1 MASPEAGQSLPVAK
15 ISPNL
20 ARSPAQKGNGMAAS
34 SKLMIVEAER
44 RFPCRIKLGVPTGGF
59 GERLSEMHAWLDQ
72 NCGADG
78 WAMTPAGLR
87 GVVNDAVAIYF
98 LNAALAVAF
107 VSRWCAGQT
116 SRSATGRSGY
126 ARISQR
132 IGLSPHHT
140 RRFEGAVETRRVDKT
155 GFGSAPAAVT

>member
-1 MASPEAGQSLPVAK
+1 MWRRPRPQDGVAGRPGNPFPLPRLPEPGTLRRHK
-15 ISPNL
+15 
-20 ARSPAQKGNGMAAS
+20 KGTVMAAS

-107 VSRWCAGQT
+107 VSRWCTGSKVEISNGPSECARMRQ
-116 SRSATGRSGY
+116 RSEWT
-126 ARISQR
+126 
-132 IGLSPHHT
+132 
-140 RRFEGAVETRRVDKT
+140 
-155 GFGSAPAAVT
+155 